1 MGREAGLLWMR
12 NSRLK
17 WETRAKGSPRWE
29 ETEDERG
36 PGRRGQQEML
46 DVGQAGGSQSRL

>member
-29 ETEDERG
+29 ETEDEQG